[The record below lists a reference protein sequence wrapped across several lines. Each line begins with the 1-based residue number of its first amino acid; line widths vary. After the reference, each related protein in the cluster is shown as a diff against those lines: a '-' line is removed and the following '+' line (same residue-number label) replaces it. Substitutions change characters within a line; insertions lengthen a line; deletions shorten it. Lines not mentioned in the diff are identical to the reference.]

1 MSKSPLK
8 FADPFTVGAIIS
20 GVGAVGKLI
29 AGFSGRSGRIRE
41 QKQAQEEYRRRMSD
55 YEKLDTSNIY
65 ADVKNPYE
73 FVQNPYANIETQFE
87 NVFEDMT
94 VNQQQ
99 AQFEKQMFQQQQA
112 DTLQGLRG
120 AAGGSGIA
128 GLAQAMANQGQLQ
141 AQRAAASIGAQESQ
155 IQQLTAQGA
164 DQARRMRQQAEITRM
179 QGAEEANRLRMQG
192 AYQAEM
198 QRLSGEETSRGLE
211 YQKTGTML
219 GMSQQRVAAANLA
232 RQQALQNQMS
242 AFGDIAGLGL
252 GMMKGPGGGSDGSG
266 PTYMQPKGPQPL
278 PVNPYSETETPEQ
291 RMARQ
296 QAQLNRLIK

>member
-8 FADPFTVGAIIS
+8 FADPFTIGAIIS

-29 AGFSGRSGRIRE
+29 ASFSGRSGRIRE

-252 GMMKGPGGGSDGSG
+252 GMMKGPGGGSDDSG

-278 PVNPYSETETPEQ
+278 PVNTSIPNTLKPVKYPG
-291 RMARQ
+291 
-296 QAQLNRLIK
+296 